1 MDGFHQMRFF
11 QTVLFKRYNCLGL
24 QDCFVDSE
32 IIAAGLV
39 SQTFEGRHYYCSI
52 HLHQEG
58 FDALVKKKQKVL
70 LVNLSLY
77 IRTFSVISQNPGK
90 DHQAKLWTRHK
101 YKIQRATVE
110 ATVNYERKMC
120 YQRRLSW
127 NLQFCNC
134 TNWITLSI
142 FLKNVFEKLL

>member
-58 FDALVKKKQKVL
+58 FDALVQKKAEGITSKFELIHPDVL
-70 LVNLSLY
+70 SNLSEF
-77 IRTFSVISQNPGK
+77 R
-90 DHQAKLWTRHK
+90 
-101 YKIQRATVE
+101 
-110 ATVNYERKMC
+110 
-120 YQRRLSW
+120 
-127 NLQFCNC
+127 
-134 TNWITLSI
+134 
-142 FLKNVFEKLL
+142 